1 MTVKGKLE
9 PPPDTYLSPL
19 LELRDYYA
27 RIVEEYERLYTQ
39 ARSHLNHVEALLS
52 NWSNLDTSN
61 KIVRTDV
68 TDETLARQ
76 AEEILSLDSISD
88 ADNDFLESTKA
99 LSPDS
104 KLPDSPKLEPLQLSF
119 AIADRQESESA
130 KPESAQSESATTDS
144 SESSVEAR
152 EQSIKGQDFPMLPEY
167 RDCIN
172 RIEAIK
178 RVLQAYSGTVCHIDF
193 IVRSL
198 YGDLD
203 PSIFKVVKGR
213 VQSSLTQGKGS
224 SWSAIPDEPGCY
236 TLDLKL
242 LNANSHA
249 STKTLSQKKKKPII
263 LPKTKIVP
271 MLRAYEGQFLIDAI
285 TSLLRQNSGKV
296 FTVAEVIAGLYGE
309 LDADGLREVKSKVLN
324 ELSRGYRTGRFSRVP
339 EKVGLYTWDT
349 NLMRARS

>member
-1 MTVKGKLE
+1 MTVKGQLE
-9 PPPDTYLSPL
+9 SPPDTYLSPL

-52 NWSNLDTSN
+52 NWSTLDTS
-61 KIVRTDV
+61 KQIAKPDV

-76 AEEILSLDSISD
+76 AEEILSLDGISASD
-88 ADNDFLESTKA
+88 TNLLESA
-99 LSPDS
+99 DFQ
-104 KLPDSPKLEPLQLSF
+104 LPDSRTLQPQNPSSV
-119 AIADRQESESA
+119 ITDNKESESA
-130 KPESAQSESATTDS
+130 SANPLSDS
-144 SESSVEAR
+144 SSDR

-167 RDCIN
+167 KDCIN

-198 YGDLD
+198 YGDID

-242 LNANSHA
+242 LNANHSYA
-249 STKTLSQKKKKPII
+249 STKTLPQKKKKPLIF
-263 LPKTKIVP
+263 PKTKIVP
-271 MLRAYEGQFLIDAI
+271 MLRAFEGQFLIDAI

-309 LDADGLREVKSKVLN
+309 LDADGLREIKSKVLN

-349 NLMRARS
+349 NLMQEKS

>member
-1 MTVKGKLE
+1 MTVKGQLE

-39 ARSHLNHVEALLS
+39 ARSHLNHVEALLA
-52 NWSNLDTSN
+52 NWSTLNTSKQIAN
-61 KIVRTDV
+61 PDV

-76 AEEILSLDSISD
+76 TEEILSLDGISD
-88 ADNDFLESTKA
+88 SDSNLLEFADSE
-99 LSPDS
+99 
-104 KLPDSPKLEPLQLSF
+104 LPDSENWQPQNPSSV
-119 AIADRQESESA
+119 ITNNNESESA
-130 KPESAQSESATTDS
+130 NTNSL
-144 SESSVEAR
+144 ESSLDR

-198 YGDLD
+198 YGDID
-203 PSIFKVVKGR
+203 PSIFKIVKGR

-236 TLDLKL
+236 TLDLRL
-242 LNANSHA
+242 LNANKSYA
-249 STKTLSQKKKKPII
+249 STKTLPQKKKKPLV

-271 MLRAYEGQFLIDAI
+271 MLRAFEGQFLIDAI

-309 LDADGLREVKSKVLN
+309 LDADELREVKSKVLN

-339 EKVGLYTWDT
+339 EKVGLYIWDK
-349 NLMRARS
+349 NLMRERN

>member
-1 MTVKGKLE
+1 MTVKGQLE

-27 RIVEEYERLYTQ
+27 RIVEEYERLYTE
-39 ARSHLNHVEALLS
+39 ARSRLNHVEALLS
-52 NWSNLDTSN
+52 NWSTSDTTKQITKSH
-61 KIVRTDV
+61 V
-68 TDETLARQ
+68 TDETPTLHAQ
-76 AEEILSLDSISD
+76 EKLSLDDISD
-88 ADNDFLESTKA
+88 SETDLLASTDSQLQESENLPPQNISSVITDNN
-99 LSPDS
+99 
-104 KLPDSPKLEPLQLSF
+104 
-119 AIADRQESESA
+119 ESESA
-130 KPESAQSESATTDS
+130 STNGA
-144 SESSVEAR
+144 SESSPDSR
-152 EQSIKGQDFPMLPEY
+152 DQSIKGHDYPMLPEY

-198 YGDLD
+198 YGDLE
-203 PSIFKVVKGR
+203 PNIFKVVKGR

-236 TLDLKL
+236 TLDLRL
-242 LNANSHA
+242 LNANNSNA
-249 STKTLSQKKKKPII
+249 STKTLGQKKKKPLI
-263 LPKTKIVP
+263 LPRTKIVP
-271 MLRAYEGQFLIDAI
+271 MLRAFEGQFLIDAI
-285 TSLLRQNSGKV
+285 TSLLRQNSGKI

-309 LDADGLREVKSKVLN
+309 LDADELREIKSKVLN

-349 NLMRARS
+349 NLMLERG

>member
-1 MTVKGKLE
+1 MTVKGQLE
-9 PPPDTYLSPL
+9 PPPDTFRSPL

-27 RIVEEYERLYTQ
+27 RIVKEYERLYTE

-52 NWSNLDTSN
+52 NWSTSDTT
-61 KIVRTDV
+61 KQIVNSDV
-68 TDETLARQ
+68 IDETSTLH
-76 AEEILSLDSISD
+76 AEKTLSLDDISD
-88 ADNDFLESTKA
+88 SKTDFLATTDSQLQES
-99 LSPDS
+99 
-104 KLPDSPKLEPLQLSF
+104 ENLQPQNISSVLT
-119 AIADRQESESA
+119 DNNESESA
-130 KPESAQSESATTDS
+130 STNLT
-144 SESSVEAR
+144 SESSPESR
-152 EQSIKGQDFPMLPEY
+152 EQSIKGQDYPMLPEY

-203 PSIFKVVKGR
+203 PSIFKIVKGR

-242 LNANSHA
+242 LHANNGNA
-249 STKTLSQKKKKPII
+249 STKTLPQKKKKPLI
-263 LPKTKIVP
+263 LPRTKTVP
-271 MLRAYEGQFLIDAI
+271 MLRAFDGQFLIDAI
-285 TSLLRQNSGKV
+285 TSLLRQNSGKI

-309 LDADGLREVKSKVLN
+309 LDADELREIKSKVLN
-324 ELSRGYRTGRFSRVP
+324 ELSRGYRTGRFSRIP

-349 NLMRARS
+349 NLIRERS